1 MIKTHKRTGSQVS
14 FMYPAR
20 GKGNILRRVKGAVE
34 EKGNGPNG
42 PFLRVLESNGE
53 YRTFSTKKIVD
64 M

>member
-20 GKGNILRRVKGAVE
+20 GKGNILRRVKGVVE

-42 PFLRVLESNGE
+42 PFLRVLESTGA
-53 YRTFSTKKIVD
+53 
-64 M
+64 